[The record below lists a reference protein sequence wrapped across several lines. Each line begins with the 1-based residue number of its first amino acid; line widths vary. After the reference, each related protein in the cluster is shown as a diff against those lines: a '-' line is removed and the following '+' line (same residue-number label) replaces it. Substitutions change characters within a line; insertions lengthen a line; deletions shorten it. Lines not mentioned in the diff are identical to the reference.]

1 MSRKDEYSLISITPV
16 ETLQGT
22 EAKVC
27 TKLYHKGYKAKYT
40 FDHIL
45 GDSAAIC
52 KARDIT
58 RQYACHDATVL
69 ITGESGTG
77 KELFAQSIHNMS
89 PRAVHPFLGI
99 NFAALAESL
108 AESELFGYE
117 EGAFTGMSRKGKA
130 GIFETAHKGT
140 IFLDEIGDASLSM
153 QQNAAFV
160 AAMEDVLE
168 VYSRPYDPTRPVVC
182 MDEKPFQLHGEAR
195 EPVPMKPGKVEKVDN
210 EYIRE
215 GTCSI
220 FIFTEPLAG
229 WRYAEALE
237 HRTKKD
243 WARRVKW
250 VLDNQYPSAKKVAL
264 VMDNLNTHVISS
276 LYETFPPEEAFRLA
290 QRLEIHYTPKHGS
303 WLNIA
308 EIELSALA
316 AQCLGNSRISS
327 IEVLNKEL
335 FAWKSRRNADQNGV
349 DWHFTTADARF
360 KLKRLYPVVL

>member
-1 MSRKDEYSLISITPV
+1 
-16 ETLQGT
+16 
-22 EAKVC
+22 
-27 TKLYHKGYKAKYT
+27 
-40 FDHIL
+40 
-45 GDSAAIC
+45 
-52 KARDIT
+52 
-58 RQYACHDATVL
+58 
-69 ITGESGTG
+69 
-77 KELFAQSIHNMS
+77 
-89 PRAVHPFLGI
+89 
-99 NFAALAESL
+99 
-108 AESELFGYE
+108 
-117 EGAFTGMSRKGKA
+117 
-130 GIFETAHKGT
+130 
-140 IFLDEIGDASLSM
+140 
-153 QQNAAFV
+153 
-160 AAMEDVLE
+160 MEDVLE
-168 VYSRPYDPTRPVVC
+168 VYSRPYDPARPVVC
-182 MDEKPFQLHGEAR
+182 MDEKPFQLLGEAR

-229 WRYAEALE
+229 WRYAEAFE